1 MKEAQFY
8 IFGFVY
14 MFARVAMN
22 TTATIM
28 PLYLKEVTKFTA
40 PAGMETPI
48 ALASVPLTAYIC
60 SLLFSVFL

>member
-22 TTATIM
+22 TTVTIM
-28 PLYLKEVTKFTA
+28 PFYLKEVTKFTA
-40 PAGMETPI
+40 PAGETPI